1 MQCWF
6 GPTLTQFDPLEMFDW
21 KTWPLA
27 FFAFLLFLDTRIS
40 FSYIQPT
47 LYIRRRLMSEKN
59 ANAERLKREAFG
71 FIDRNKE
78 EVARIGDTVFYFA
91 ELGMQ
96 EFKTSEY
103 TADALRQAGFKV
115 ETGISGIP
123 PAWMATWGSGKPVIG
138 VHCEADALPE
148 RVTASRRDGEKADRR
163 RGSSRPCRRPQCEH
177 SRYDR
182 GRCCGKEGDGEREY
196 QGNDKALFCAGG
208 RTGYPSTLFSARRIL

>member
-1 MQCWF
+1 
-6 GPTLTQFDPLEMFDW
+6 
-21 KTWPLA
+21 
-27 FFAFLLFLDTRIS
+27 
-40 FSYIQPT
+40 
-47 LYIRRRLMSEKN
+47 MSEKN
-59 ANAERLKREAFG
+59 ADAERLKREAFG

-138 VHCEADALPE
+138 VHCEADALPDGSQLPGVTE
-148 RVTASRRDGEKADRR
+148 KRPIVEGGAPGHAEGHNANIAVMIGGAVAAKRVMEK
-163 RGSSRPCRRPQCEH
+163 E
-177 SRYDR
+177 
-182 GRCCGKEGDGEREY
+182 K
-196 QGNDKALFCAGG
+196 
-208 RTGYPSTLFSARRIL
+208 